1 LHAFQQDYAA
11 ELARLNRQNDSL
23 RPDYEREHGE
33 VSAKLANLKAAVL
46 KGVAPLRFVEEMN
59 QLQGRQR
66 YLGAELATRATP
78 PDATSIVLRAD
89 LAHIYRA
96 KFGALTAIF
105 EDDALR
111 AEVFRREKPPAVCTE
126 GVLQIKLVAG

>member
-1 LHAFQQDYAA
+1 MPGPLT
-11 ELARLNRQNDSL
+11 
-23 RPDYEREHGE
+23 GE
-33 VSAKLANLKAAVL
+33 ALPGPPL

-126 GVLQIKLVAG
+126 GVLQIKLVAGAGFEPATFRL